1 LPIFRFSKA
10 FGIARD
16 AKVFFNLECGVTG
29 AAVPQV
35 EWYKKQVEKLRVAR
49 QKDRQLIE
57 EQRKALRYKERMI
70 SGLKDKLSPK
80 EVFLLENE
88 LRAKEW
94 RAAGEAE
101 PEVLPDFVIIG
112 AQKSGTTFL
121 YNLLTR
127 HPSVEGTFEKEVH
140 YFDRFFQKGI
150 EWYRSQFPLPRLKE
164 QRKFVTGET
173 TPDYLFHPHA
183 ARRMAEV
190 VPQARLIVLLRNPV
204 DRAYS
209 HYHHNL
215 TRKGRETLGFEE
227 AIEAEQARLRGE
239 MEKMLENERYTS
251 YKYRHYSYLYKGIY
265 VDHLLRWSEFYSE
278 EQMLVLKSED
288 FYEHTLETLKVI
300 QDFLFLPDWQPEPA
314 VLQMI
319 PKRQNRYPKMN
330 PDTRR
335 RLEEYFEPHNRRLY
349 EYLGVDFGW

>member
-1 LPIFRFSKA
+1 MPVFRFSKA

-16 AKVFFNLECGVTG
+16 AKVFLNLEGGLTG
-29 AAVPQV
+29 GAVPDV
-35 EWYKKQVEKLRVAR
+35 ERYKKQAERLKIAR

-57 EQRKALRYKERMI
+57 EQRKTLRYKERMI
-70 SGLKDKLSPK
+70 SGLKSKLHPK
-80 EVFLLENE
+80 EIFQLENE
-88 LRAKEW
+88 LRAREW
-94 RAAGEAE
+94 RAAGETE

-140 YFDRFFQKGI
+140 YFDRFFHKGI

-164 QRKFVTGET
+164 QRKVITGET

-239 MEKMLENERYTS
+239 MEKMLKNERYTS

-300 QDFLFLPDWQPEPA
+300 QDFLHLPDWQPEPA

-319 PKRQNRYPKMN
+319 PKRQNRYPKMK